1 MKIGIITGGNF
12 QAKKGLFNSVHC
24 RAKELMQHPNIDVDI
39 YFLEEY
45 PSLLFKLIFK
55 AFRPNA
61 TLDETVDAKEVIYKG
76 VKYHILRTP
85 KLIID
90 YILSVKLHFSTTIS
104 KIIERKKMSHF
115 REYDIIIAQ
124 STTGAHLAKLVHHKY
139 NIPYIAV
146 WHGSDI
152 NYTPLESKYKF
163 KEVSSY
169 IHNAAYNVYVSNA
182 LKNTAVNLFGDHKSC
197 VIYNGVQDVFMVSPN
212 KEEICKTYNSEKRT
226 IVAFVGGLLEVKN
239 IEVLAPVFKE
249 INSKISNCQFWI
261 IGDGKLRHS
270 LLNSL
275 NDVNIDYKFWGN
287 VEQNKM
293 ADLYNCID
301 LLVLPSKN
309 EGLPLVVLEAMA
321 CGCKVVTSDVG
332 GISEVLPAEYVVP
345 LNQSF
350 VQNFSQRCIET
361 LIENNEQ
368 FSLSKDFSWD
378 TISEQEYE
386 LIKFV
391 LNNH

>member
-12 QAKKGLFNSVHC
+12 QSKKGLFNSVHC
-24 RAKELMQHPNIDVDI
+24 RTKELMRHPDTDVDV
-39 YFLEEY
+39 YFLEDS
-45 PSLLFKLIFK
+45 PSLLFRLFFK
-55 AFRPNA
+55 VFRPNA
-61 TLDETVDAKEVIYKG
+61 TLEECVDAKEVLYQG
-76 VKYHILRTP
+76 VKYHILKTP
-85 KLIID
+85 KLIVD
-90 YILSVKLHFSTTIS
+90 YILSVKLHFSATIS
-104 KIIERKKMSHF
+104 KIIERKNLSRF
-115 REYDIIIAQ
+115 SEYDIIIAQ
-124 STTGAHLAKLVHHKY
+124 STTGAHLAKLIYHKY
-139 NIPYIAV
+139 NIPYIVV

-152 NYTPLESKYKF
+152 NYTPFESKYKF
-163 KEVSSY
+163 NEVYSY

-182 LKNTAVNLFGDHKSC
+182 LKNVAEKLFGAHKSL
-197 VIYNGVQDVFMVSPN
+197 VIYNGVQDIFMASPN
-212 KEEICKTYNSEKRT
+212 KEHLCKVYNCEKRT

-249 INSKISNCQFWI
+249 INLKIGNCQFWI

-270 LLNSL
+270 LLSSL
-275 NDVNIDYKFWGN
+275 DDAQVDYKFWGN
-287 VEQNKM
+287 VEQNQM
-293 ADLYNCID
+293 VDLYNCID

-332 GISEVLPAEYVVP
+332 GISEVLPARYVVP

-368 FSLSKDFSWD
+368 HNLSKDFSWD
-378 TISEQEYE
+378 TISKQEYE
-386 LIKFV
+386 LIKCV
-391 LNNH
+391 ISNH